1 MFETQRVTN
10 TAGEASGRLD
20 RVAALQARIREM
32 QTSKLATRA
41 VPTLA
46 ACAGFL
52 PDGTLREGTIL
63 EANGS
68 LRLLMSL
75 LAGASQ
81 AGRWIA
87 VVGVPEFGVEAA
99 ASFGIALDRLVLVPR
114 PGPHWFTVVS
124 TLAEVV
130 SVISVRPTSRVS
142 GGERARLEARL
153 RDRSASVIVAG
164 EWAGADVSLRAS
176 PHAWSGLGAGY
187 GLLDAT
193 EIDIEARGRG
203 AFVVPRHAGLRFVDG
218 AVEALA
224 PARDALISRF
234 PVEVASGADQPDFV
248 AELPMLAVG

>member
-1 MFETQRVTN
+1 MTLSVSRPGT
-10 TAGEASGRLD
+10 RD
-20 RVAALQARIREM
+20 RVAVLQARIRDM
-32 QTSKLATRA
+32 QAPKLATRA

-52 PDGTLREGTIL
+52 PDGTLREGTII
-63 EANGS
+63 ESQGS
-68 LRLLMSL
+68 LRLVMSL

-81 AGRWIA
+81 AGRWTA

-114 PGPHWFTVVS
+114 PGPHWLTVVA

-130 SVISVRPTSRVS
+130 AVISVRPTSRVS
-142 GGERARLEARL
+142 AGERARLEARL

-176 PHAWSGLGAGY
+176 PRAWSGLGAGY

-193 EIDIEARGRG
+193 EIDVAASGRG
-203 AFVVPRHAGLRFVDG
+203 AFVVPRHAGVRFVDG
-218 AVEALA
+218 GVEALA
-224 PARDALISRF
+224 PKRVALISRF
-234 PVEVASGADQPDFV
+234 PVEGASADVPV
-248 AELPMLAVG
+248 EGTEMPLLARVG